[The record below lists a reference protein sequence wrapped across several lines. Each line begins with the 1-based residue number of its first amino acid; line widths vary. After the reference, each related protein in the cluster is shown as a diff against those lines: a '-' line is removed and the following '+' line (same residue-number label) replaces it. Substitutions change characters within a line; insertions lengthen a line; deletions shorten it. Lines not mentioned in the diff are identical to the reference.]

1 MSHTGTECGRSG
13 NETLRS
19 GRGTRRPGMQSNGL
33 PQIPQH
39 HTTILLHVHTH
50 NHPPTCTYTQPSS
63 YMYIHTTILLHV
75 HTHNHPPTCTYTL
88 PSSYRHTITSIST
101 RDIRYSCDWLTFPEK
116 TSVVLW
122 WLKHPHT
129 GLDSHTSRLG
139 ERRERKR
146 LFFQVAHD

>member
-1 MSHTGTECGRSG
+1 
-13 NETLRS
+13 
-19 GRGTRRPGMQSNGL
+19 MQSNGL

-39 HTTILLHVHTH
+39 HTTIFLHVY
-50 NHPPTCTYTQPSS
+50 TYTLPSS

-75 HTHNHPPTCTYTL
+75 YTYTL

-116 TSVVLW
+116 MSVVLW

-129 GLDSHTSRLG
+129 GVDSHTSRLG